1 MAYSH
6 RDVIQAQA
14 EHLAAQRARA
24 LSDYEVARLSE
35 DNDATMNAADQIVEI
50 DARAAALDRIAGN
63 FVRQQQQPQQPG
75 SRYGLS
81 RDEVEV
87 AKISGISEE
96 QYARNRQKMHQM
108 KSEGYWSQGR
118 VFK

>member
-1 MAYSH
+1 MAYNH

-24 LSDYEVARLSE
+24 LGEYEVARLSE
-35 DNDATMNAADQIVEI
+35 DNDGVMAAADQIVDI
-50 DARAAALDRIAGN
+50 DARAAALGRIAGN
-63 FVRQQQQPQQPG
+63 LAMQQQQPQG
-75 SRYGLS
+75 NRYGLS
-81 RDEVEV
+81 MDEQEI
-87 AKISGISEE
+87 AKASHLTDE

-108 KSEGYWSQGR
+108 KDQGYWSQGR